1 LKYKKRKKN
10 KLKKKVM
17 LDLSTNEFLTL
28 DEVKQRASSIFSKTA
43 APTVSDKFTHI
54 PTFKVIEDMSQLGWN
69 VVDAKQVK
77 ARTEGTKGFQKHLV
91 VFRNPDVVIN
101 GVDGDTVFP
110 QILLT
115 NSNDGKNAFT
125 FTAGLFRMVC
135 ENGLVISTE
144 QFNDVKMRHM
154 GYTFEELQA
163 QIREMVEQLPLTVE
177 SMNKMKQIQL
187 NEEQAKA
194 LAKKALT
201 TRFTEEQVK
210 NVQVDLDELLK
221 PTRDEDKGTDLWSVF
236 NVIQEKILNGDF
248 NYISGV
254 KQRKARKVK
263 NFKQDMEINQKLF
276 AMAAEFTAA

>member
-1 LKYKKRKKN
+1 
-10 KLKKKVM
+10 M
-17 LDLSTNEFLTL
+17 LDIKQTEFMSV
-28 DEVKQRASSIFSKTA
+28 EQMKKQTPSIFTKTA

-69 VVDAKQVK
+69 VVDCKEVK
-77 ARTEGTKGFQKHLV
+77 ARKEGTVGFQKHLV

-101 GVDGDTVFP
+101 GEDGDTVFP

-163 QIREMVEQLPLTVE
+163 QIRAMVEQLPLTVE
-177 SMNKMKQIQL
+177 SMNKMKLIELSEDQT
-187 NEEQAKA
+187 KD
-194 LAKKALT
+194 LAKKALA
-201 TRFTEEQVK
+201 TRFTEEQVEAF
-210 NVQVDLDELLK
+210 NIDLDKLLE
-221 PTRDEDKGTDLWSVF
+221 PTRPEDKGTDLWSVF
-236 NVIQEKILNGDF
+236 NVIQEKIIDGDF
-248 NYISGV
+248 TYMIGTRV
-254 KQRKARKVK
+254 RKARKVK
-263 NFKQDMEINQKLF
+263 NFKQDMEINQRLF
-276 AMAAEFTAA
+276 ATAAEFMAA

>member
-1 LKYKKRKKN
+1 
-10 KLKKKVM
+10 M
-17 LDLSTNEFLTL
+17 LDLSQDNFLTL
-28 DEVKQRASSIFSKTA
+28 DEVKQRAKSIFTETA

-54 PTFKVIEDMSQLGWN
+54 PTFKVIEDMEQLGWG
-69 VVDAKQVK
+69 VVDAKEVK
-77 ARTEGTKGFQKHLV
+77 ARKDATKGFQKHLV
-91 VFRNPDVVIN
+91 VFRNNDVVIN
-101 GVDGDTVFP
+101 GADGDTVFP

-154 GYTFEELQA
+154 GYTFEELQV
-163 QIREMVEQLPLTVE
+163 QIRAMVEQLPLTVE

-187 NEEQAKA
+187 TDEQAQD
-194 LAKKALT
+194 LAKKALA
-201 TRFTEEQVK
+201 TRFTEEQIEAV
-210 NVQVDLDELLK
+210 NIDLDKLLE

-236 NVIQEKILNGDF
+236 NVIQEKIIDGDF
-248 NYISGV
+248 TYMIGTRV
-254 KQRKARKVK
+254 RKARKVK

-276 AMAAEFTAA
+276 ATAAEFMAA

>member
-1 LKYKKRKKN
+1 
-10 KLKKKVM
+10 M
-17 LDLSTNEFLTL
+17 LDIKQTEFMSV
-28 DEVKQRASSIFSKTA
+28 EQMKKQTPSIFTKTA

-69 VVDAKQVK
+69 VVDCKEVK
-77 ARTEGTKGFQKHLV
+77 ARKEGTKGYQKHLV

-101 GVDGDTVFP
+101 GADGDTVFP

-154 GYTFEELQA
+154 GYTFEELQS

-187 NEEQAKA
+187 TDEQAQD

-201 TRFTEEQVK
+201 TRFTEDQVE
-210 NVQVDLDELLK
+210 NIQIDLDQLLE
-221 PTRDEDKGTDLWSVF
+221 PTRDEDKGTDLWTVF

-276 AMAAEFTAA
+276 AMAAEFVAA